1 MSEAESVESKR
12 KRQDSINKSQ
22 VTDEIVTPEAEP
34 PLEAASAEDPTVTEV
49 SSPAKRP
56 RTSED
61 GEENTSGSEEANV
74 ATKSVKA
81 IELDQKDKKEPVA
94 AAATPVFGSRFGFG
108 MGGFA
113 SAAKKASPF
122 AAFTSGAMS
131 SGFAKYA
138 AKKEEPMGD
147 SADEGSSS
155 AGKWSQE
162 AAPVRSAQDD
172 RSFGDMLAV
181 QGAQSLEGCPT
192 PTCPITPIVPSGPVL
207 TFEEDET
214 CLFTTKAKLF
224 ALVAGNWKERGGGQ
238 FKINRHNENHARRR
252 MVMRT
257 DLTFRLILNSPM
269 FSGMKAECERK
280 FVRFGCIDA
289 ETKLPTTLALR
300 FPNEAAAASAHAAI
314 VENIPRDVAEET
326 LPKEDSKEE
335 TEGGESGSEAS
346 ESAASSRASS
356 QAVEDRPD
364 EAEQE
369 EAEEAEAEQVE
380 DREEEEEEEELDSE
394 NEADNSEDDA
404 DGQKKAGPNS
414 Q

>member
-34 PLEAASAEDPTVTEV
+34 HSKQHQPRTQQSQ
-49 SSPAKRP
+49 RP

-155 AGKWSQE
+155 AGR
-162 AAPVRSAQDD
+162 AIPRGLPDTHLPYNPHCALRPRPHFRRGRDLPVHDKGQALCACCGQ
-172 RSFGDMLAV
+172 
-181 QGAQSLEGCPT
+181 LEGARRR
-192 PTCPITPIVPSGPVL
+192 PV
-207 TFEEDET
+207 
-214 CLFTTKAKLF
+214 
-224 ALVAGNWKERGGGQ
+224 
-238 FKINRHNENHARRR
+238 KINRHNENHARRR

-346 ESAASSRASS
+346 ESAVSSRGRS
-356 QAVEDRPD
+356 RG
-364 EAEQE
+364 
-369 EAEEAEAEQVE
+369 
-380 DREEEEEEEELDSE
+380 RRRGEELDSE

>member
-12 KRQDSINKSQ
+12 KRQDSIIKSQ
-22 VTDEIVTPEAEP
+22 VADEIVTPEAET
-34 PLEAASAEDPTVTEV
+34 PLEAALAEDPTVTEV

-94 AAATPVFGSRFGFG
+94 AATPVFGSRFGFG

-138 AKKEEPMGD
+138 AKKEEPTGD

-155 AGKWSQE
+155 AGKRSQE
-162 AAPVRSAQDD
+162 AAPVRSAQGD

-314 VENIPRDVAEET
+314 VENIPRDVAEEM
-326 LPKEDSKEE
+326 LPKEDNKEE
-335 TEGGESGSEAS
+335 TGGEESGSEAS
-346 ESAASSRASS
+346 GSAASSRASS
-356 QAVEDRPD
+356 QAVEDKAD
-364 EAEQE
+364 EAEE
-369 EAEEAEAEQVE
+369 EAEAEDEAEQVE
-380 DREEEEEEEELDSE
+380 DHEEEEEEEGSDSE

-404 DGQKKAGPNS
+404 DGQKKAGPSS